1 MAAAPAGEAAALL
14 EGVVVSTTRRGKK
27 LICQG
32 FTYRFKHD
40 MKGGIK
46 GWQCDQ
52 ADKNACK
59 GTCKSRQEGDK
70 VTVEVTSQHNHLP
83 TPDVVTSLRMNSRM
97 REQALSQPTATV
109 SNLAAGSL
117 QQLGREA
124 VPFAPTNEVLKRAA
138 WKSRRNDQCKKLR
151 LAEAGPAQ
159 PEYATLTNPVLLEV
173 KVNDEGFLLCDSGP
187 GPKRIVLFGCK
198 SAVDVLATCKVW
210 LSDGTFKTAPK
221 LFEQVYTIHGMEQG
235 FCVPC
240 IYALL
245 PDKSQSTYNRLW
257 NVVRDLTDWH
267 AARELNLLVDFE
279 KAAYN
284 AFQQVFVGATVSGC
298 YFHFKQAFQ

>member
-70 VTVEVTSQHNHLP
+70 VRVEVRGQHNHLP
-83 TPDVVTSLRMNSRM
+83 PPDVVTSLRIKSRM

-109 SNLAAGSL
+109 SNLAASSL
-117 QQLGREA
+117 NSWAGRRYHLLLRMKSSSVPLGR
-124 VPFAPTNEVLKRAA
+124 AA
-138 WKSRRNDQCKKLR
+138 EMISAKSCGLRR
-151 LAEAGPAQ
+151 LALHNQ
-159 PEYATLTNPVLLEV
+159 NML
-173 KVNDEGFLLCDSGP
+173 
-187 GPKRIVLFGCK
+187 
-198 SAVDVLATCKVW
+198 
-210 LSDGTFKTAPK
+210 
-221 LFEQVYTIHGMEQG
+221 H
-235 FCVPC
+235 
-240 IYALL
+240 
-245 PDKSQSTYNRLW
+245 
-257 NVVRDLTDWH
+257 
-267 AARELNLLVDFE
+267 
-279 KAAYN
+279 
-284 AFQQVFVGATVSGC
+284 
-298 YFHFKQAFQ
+298 